1 MARHFKYYDGRWR
14 TNSFSCPDCGW
25 IGETKSMARAIR
37 KLMIGL
43 SCPDCEKTLL
53 ILSYPTPEET
63 REAAAEG
70 NVEAISEL
78 ERIVRS

>member
-1 MARHFKYYDGRWR
+1 MVRNFKYYDGRWR
-14 TNSFSCPDCGW
+14 TNSFSCSDCGW
-25 IGETKSMARAIR
+25 IGQTKSMTRAIR
-37 KLMIGL
+37 KFLIGL
-43 SCPDCEKTLL
+43 SCPDCDKRLA

-78 ERIVRS
+78 KRIVC